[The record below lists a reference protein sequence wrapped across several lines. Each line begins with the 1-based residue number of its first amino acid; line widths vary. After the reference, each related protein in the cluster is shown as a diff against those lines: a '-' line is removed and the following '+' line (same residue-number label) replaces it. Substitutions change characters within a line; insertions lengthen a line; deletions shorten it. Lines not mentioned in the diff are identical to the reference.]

1 MPSCSAIAQACSGP
15 APPNAT
21 SASPRG
27 SMPRSTVITR
37 TAPAISALATRTM
50 PAAVSSSDN
59 PSASPSPRTARSAA
73 S

>member
-1 MPSCSAIAQACSGP
+1 
-15 APPNAT
+15 
-21 SASPRG
+21 
-27 SMPRSTVITR
+27 MPRSTVITR

-50 PAAVSSSDN
+50 PVAVSSSDN